1 MLNVFI
7 LQLKRLAKKPLLI
20 LSFMGLTFLFV
31 YFMGGAQLSSVM
43 DVQTYSE
50 DLTQEEVSTWLD
62 RLNESSSINFEETDR
77 ETVEEDLRMNQ
88 TSYALNIEPDS
99 YQFVISRED
108 ETLPVVEQHVD
119 KIFNRYDR
127 IESLEDQENQDIEYQ
142 EFLNV
147 NHTAVASDGNTID
160 QGVFMLIS
168 MTFFFTIFSILLLQS
183 SLLEEKTTGTWD
195 RLIFLPISKTQL
207 YLGHLLFY
215 FVIGMF
221 QIGASFFILTNVMGL
236 NLGSNYFPM
245 TIIIA
250 SFVFAIVALGILIVA
265 LTPTVQSLNVV
276 VPLVATAM
284 AMLGGAFWSIEIIT
298 SDILRTVAEFMP
310 IKHAVYGM
318 VDVIE
323 TNASIT
329 EVIQPIGILLL
340 MGVLFM
346 GIGINLMERKA

>member
-1 MLNVFI
+1 MFNVFI
-7 LQLKRLAKKPLLI
+7 LQLKRLAKKPLLV
-20 LSFMGLTFLFV
+20 LSFIGLTFLFV
-31 YFMGGAQLSSVM
+31 YFMGGAQM
-43 DVQTYSE
+43 DPGMNVQTYSE
-50 DLTQEEVSTWLD
+50 DLSQEEVSTWLD
-62 RLNESSSINFEETDR
+62 RLNEASSITFEESDR
-77 ETVEEDLRMNQ
+77 GTVEEDIRMNQ

-99 YQFVISRED
+99 YRFVVSRED

-127 IESLEDQENQDIEYQ
+127 IESLENQQNQDIDYQ

-168 MTFFFTIFSILLLQS
+168 MTFFFTIFTILLLQS

-207 YLGHLLFY
+207 YMGHLLFY

-221 QIGASFFILTNVMGL
+221 QIGISFFILTNIMGL
-236 NLGSNYFPM
+236 DLGSNYLPM

-265 LTPTVQSLNVV
+265 LTSTVQSLNVV
-276 VPLVATAM
+276 VPLVTTAM
-284 AMLGGAFWSIEIIT
+284 AMLGGAFWPLGIIT
-298 SDILRTVAEFMP
+298 SDLLRGVAEFMP

-318 VDVIE
+318 VDIIE
-323 TNASIT
+323 TNASTMDI
-329 EVIQPIGILLL
+329 IQPIGILLL

>member
-20 LSFMGLTFLFV
+20 LSFIGLTFLFV
-31 YFMGGAQLSSVM
+31 YFMGGAQTNPVM
-43 DVQTYSE
+43 NVQTYSE
-50 DLTQEEVSTWLD
+50 DLSQEEVSTWLN
-62 RLNESSSINFEETDR
+62 RLNESVSINFEETDR
-77 ETVEEDLRMNQ
+77 ETIEEDIRMNQ

-99 YQFVISRED
+99 YQFVVSRED

-127 IESLEDQENQDIEYQ
+127 IESLEDQQNQDIEYQ
-142 EFLNV
+142 EFLNI
-147 NHTAVASDGNTID
+147 NHTSVSSDGNTID
-160 QGVFMLIS
+160 QGVFTLIS
-168 MTFFFTIFSILLLQS
+168 MTFFFTVFTILLLQS

-221 QIGASFFILTNVMGL
+221 QIGASFFLLTNIMGL
-236 NLGSNYFPM
+236 DLGTNYLSM
-245 TIIIA
+245 GIIIA

-265 LTPTVQSLNVV
+265 LTPTVQSLNVI

-284 AMLGGAFWSIEIIT
+284 AMLGGAFWPIEIIT
-298 SDILRTVAEFMP
+298 NDILLAIAEFMP

-318 VDVIE
+318 VEVIE
-323 TNASIT
+323 TNAPIMA
-329 EVIQPIGILLL
+329 VIQPIGILLL

-346 GIGINLMERKA
+346 GVGINLMERKA